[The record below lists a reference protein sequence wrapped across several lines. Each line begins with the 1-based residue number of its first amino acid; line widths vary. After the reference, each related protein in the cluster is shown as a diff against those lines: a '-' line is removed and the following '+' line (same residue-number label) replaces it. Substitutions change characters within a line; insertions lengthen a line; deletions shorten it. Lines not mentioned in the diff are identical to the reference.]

1 MKTLLRPILNP
12 PSLALV
18 ICLVV
23 VLSCFIAVSKAQ
35 ATNTPFS
42 SLLLVHGYA
51 SDPDAW
57 HDSGILAILE
67 KNNWHPGG
75 TFLVEPNGRFHL
87 KATSGTS
94 AQRYYLID
102 LPSEAP
108 IRYQGTILEAI
119 VASLLQK
126 QPKTL
131 LFAAG
136 HSAGGVAL
144 RLAMVERPDLG
155 IRGLITIA
163 APHRGTDTA
172 RLASFITQTPLA
184 MITPFAGLGT
194 LNRSQGL
201 YADLDPEQPGNFLFW
216 LNHREHPRA
225 YYLSII
231 RKPDGLFSV
240 DPIVPSE
247 SQDLTQ
253 VQALG
258 RRAERVT
265 SGSGHALQANDGN
278 LMADTLDRWI
288 AQAGQSH

>member
-1 MKTLLRPILNP
+1 MKTLLRQILKPRSLTPIIY
-12 PSLALV
+12 LAV
-18 ICLVV
+18 IFLFFV
-23 VLSCFIAVSKAQ
+23 AVSKAQ
-35 ATNTPFS
+35 AANPPSS

-57 HDSGILAILE
+57 RDSGILAILE

-87 KATSGTS
+87 KATSSTPT
-94 AQRYYLID
+94 QHYYLVD

-172 RLASFITQTPLA
+172 RLANFITQTPLA
-184 MITPFAGLGT
+184 MITPLTGLGT

-216 LNHREHPRA
+216 LNHREHPKA

-231 RKPDGLFSV
+231 RKPEGLLSI

-278 LMADTLDRWI
+278 LIADTLDRWI
-288 AQAGQSH
+288 AQESKP